1 MTVSKA
7 FWKIA
12 LKNIGTI
19 ITYTVILIMFGTM
32 NINSGSTTT
41 TYEAEK
47 PSVVIFNHDEKVG
60 VTKSFIEYLEKNT
73 EIKDGYQD
81 DDRLKDALFYE
92 DVTLAVDIPENFHQD
107 IALGRNPE
115 IRTRS
120 SAGYAAELAK
130 VVVNRYL
137 TVAQAYSKI
146 NLSEVDLTE
155 KIDKALETS
164 SEVEI
169 KTAVDT
175 AKYSKPTRYFSF
187 ANYTILACVITI
199 ICLIMSSFN
208 RLEIRKRN
216 LVSKIELKRMN
227 MILLRNCCLYA
238 VAAWSFY
245 VLLGFIVLGFDT
257 LWNMHGLLY
266 AANALVF
273 TTCATTI
280 AYLIS
285 RVVFSSGAINGIMN
299 VVALGS
305 SFLCGAFVPA
315 TYMPESV
322 LAFAHI
328 LPSYYYIDANNQIME
343 IQDYDFE
350 TIWPIILNMIIVFGF
365 SVAFVIAANIIS
377 KKKQRV
383 A

>member
-32 NINSGSTTT
+32 NISSGSTTT
-41 TYEAEK
+41 SYEAKK
-47 PSVVIFNHDEKVG
+47 PSIVIFNHDEKVG
-60 VTKSFIEYLEKNT
+60 VTKNFIEYLEKNAK
-73 EIKDGYQD
+73 IKDGYED

-92 DVTLAVDIPENFHQD
+92 EVMLVVEIPDNFHQD
-107 IALGRNPE
+107 IALGKNPE
-115 IRTRS
+115 IKTRS

-137 TVAQAYSKI
+137 TVAQAYAAI
-146 NLSEVDLTE
+146 NLSEEDLVS
-155 KIDKALETS
+155 KIDGALEASTEVDVD
-164 SEVEI
+164 SEV
-169 KTAVDT
+169 DT
-175 AKYSKPTRYFSF
+175 SKYSKPTRYFSF

-216 LVSKIELKRMN
+216 LVSRIELKKMN
-227 MILLRNCCLYA
+227 LILLRNCCIYA
-238 VAAWSFY
+238 FAAWIFY

-257 LWNMHGLLY
+257 IWNLHGLLY

-273 TTCATTI
+273 TACATTI

-285 RVVFSSGAINGIMN
+285 RVVFNSGAINGIMN

-315 TYMPESV
+315 EYLPESV
-322 LAFAHI
+322 LAIAHI
-328 LPSYYYIDANNQIME
+328 MPSYYYIDANNKIME
-343 IQDYDFE
+343 MQNTSFE
-350 TIWPIILNMIIVFGF
+350 TIWPILLNMIIVFGF
-365 SVAFVIAANIIS
+365 CVLFVIVANIIS
-377 KKKQRV
+377 KKKQKI

>member
-32 NINSGSTTT
+32 NISSGSTTT
-41 TYEAEK
+41 SYEAKK
-47 PSVVIFNHDEKVG
+47 PSIVIFNHDEKVG
-60 VTKSFIEYLEKNT
+60 VTKNFIEYLEKNAK
-73 EIKDGYQD
+73 IKDGYED
-81 DDRLKDALFYE
+81 DDRLKDALFYD
-92 DVTLAVDIPENFHQD
+92 DVMLVIEIPENFHQD
-107 IALGRNPE
+107 IALGKNPE
-115 IRTRS
+115 IKTRS

-137 TVAQAYSKI
+137 TVAQAYAAI
-146 NLSEVDLTE
+146 NLSEEDLAS
-155 KIDKALETS
+155 KIDGALETS
-164 SEVEI
+164 TKVDVNSEV
-169 KTAVDT
+169 DT
-175 AKYSKPTRYFSF
+175 SKYSKPTRYFSF

-216 LVSKIELKRMN
+216 LVSRIELKKMN
-227 MILLRNCCLYA
+227 LILLRNCCIYA
-238 VAAWSFY
+238 LAAWVFY

-257 LWNMHGLLY
+257 IWNLHGLLY

-273 TTCATTI
+273 TACATTI

-285 RVVFSSGAINGIMN
+285 RIVFNSGAINGIMN

-315 TYMPESV
+315 EYLPESV
-322 LAFAHI
+322 LAIAHI
-328 LPSYYYIDANNQIME
+328 MPSYYYIDANNKIME
-343 IQDYDFE
+343 MQNTSFE
-350 TIWPIILNMIIVFGF
+350 TVWPILLNMIIVFCF
-365 SVAFVIAANIIS
+365 CVLFVIVANIIS
-377 KKKQRV
+377 KKKQKI

>member
-32 NINSGSTTT
+32 NISSGSTTT
-41 TYEAEK
+41 SYEAKK
-47 PSVVIFNHDEKVG
+47 PSIVIFNHDEKVG
-60 VTKSFIEYLEKNT
+60 VTKNFIEYLEKNAK
-73 EIKDGYQD
+73 IKDGYED
-81 DDRLKDALFYE
+81 DDRLKDALFYD
-92 DVTLAVDIPENFHQD
+92 DVMLVIEIPENFHQD
-107 IALGRNPE
+107 IALGKNPE
-115 IRTRS
+115 IKTRS

-137 TVAQAYSKI
+137 TVAQAYAAI
-146 NLSEVDLTE
+146 NLSEEDLAS
-155 KIDKALETS
+155 KIDGALETS
-164 SEVEI
+164 TKVDVNSEV
-169 KTAVDT
+169 DT
-175 AKYSKPTRYFSF
+175 SKYSKPTRYFSF

-216 LVSKIELKRMN
+216 LVSRIELKKMN
-227 MILLRNCCLYA
+227 LILLRNCCIYA
-238 VAAWSFY
+238 FAAWVFY
-245 VLLGFIVLGFDT
+245 VSLGFIVLGFDT
-257 LWNMHGLLY
+257 IWNLHGLLY

-273 TTCATTI
+273 TACATTI

-285 RVVFSSGAINGIMN
+285 RVVFNSGAINGIMN

-315 TYMPESV
+315 EYLPESV
-322 LAFAHI
+322 LAIAHI
-328 LPSYYYIDANNQIME
+328 MPSYYYIDANNKIME
-343 IQDYDFE
+343 MQNTSFE
-350 TIWPIILNMIIVFGF
+350 TVWPILLNMIIVFGF
-365 SVAFVIAANIIS
+365 CVLFVIVANIIS
-377 KKKQRV
+377 KKKQKI

>member
-41 TYEAEK
+41 SYEAEK
-47 PSVVIFNHDEKVG
+47 PIIVIFNHDKNVG
-60 VTKSFIEYLEKNT
+60 MTKSFIKYLEKNA
-73 EIKDGYQD
+73 EIKDGYED
-81 DDRLKDALFYE
+81 NDRLKDALFYD
-92 DVTLAVDIPENFHQD
+92 DVTLVVEIPENFHQD
-107 IALGRNPE
+107 IALEKNPQVK
-115 IRTRS
+115 TRS

-130 VVVNRYL
+130 VIVNRYL
-137 TVAQAYSKI
+137 TVAQAYSKLK
-146 NLSEVDLTE
+146 LSEVDLAA
-155 KIDKALETS
+155 KVDKALKAS
-164 SEVEI
+164 AEVEI
-169 KTAVDT
+169 KTTVDT
-175 AKYSKPTRYFSF
+175 TKYSKATRYFSF

-208 RLEIRKRN
+208 RLPIRKRN
-216 LVSKIELKRMN
+216 LVSKVELKRMN
-227 MILLRNCCLYA
+227 MVLLCNCCLYA
-238 VAAWSFY
+238 IVAWAFY
-245 VLLGFIVLGFDT
+245 VLLGFIVIGFDT

-266 AANALVF
+266 AANALAF

-315 TYMPESV
+315 AYLPDSV
-322 LAFAHI
+322 LTFAHV

-343 IQDYDFE
+343 IQEFDFE
-350 TIWPIILNMIIVFGF
+350 TIWPIVFNMIVVLGF
-365 SVAFVIAANIIS
+365 SAAFVVVANIIS
-377 KKKQRV
+377 KKKQKI

>member
-32 NINSGSTTT
+32 NMNSGSTTT
-41 TYEAEK
+41 SYEAKK
-47 PSVVIFNHDEKVG
+47 PSIVIFNHDEKVG
-60 VTKSFIEYLEKNT
+60 VTKNFVEYLEKNAK
-73 EIKDGYQD
+73 IKDGYED

-92 DVTLAVDIPENFHQD
+92 EVTLVVEIPDNFHQD
-107 IALGRNPE
+107 IALGKNPE
-115 IRTRS
+115 IKTRS

-137 TVAQAYSKI
+137 TVAQAYAAI
-146 NLSEVDLTE
+146 NLSEEDLVS
-155 KIDKALETS
+155 KIDGALEASTEVDVD
-164 SEVEI
+164 SEV
-169 KTAVDT
+169 DT
-175 AKYSKPTRYFSF
+175 SKYSKPTRYFSF

-216 LVSKIELKRMN
+216 LVSRIELKKMN
-227 MILLRNCCLYA
+227 LILLRNCCIYA
-238 VAAWSFY
+238 FAAWIFY

-257 LWNMHGLLY
+257 IWNLHGLLY

-273 TTCATTI
+273 TACATTI

-285 RVVFSSGAINGIMN
+285 RVVFNSGAINGIMN

-315 TYMPESV
+315 EYLPESV
-322 LAFAHI
+322 LAIAHI
-328 LPSYYYIDANNQIME
+328 MPSYYYIDANNKIME
-343 IQDYDFE
+343 MQNTSFE
-350 TIWPIILNMIIVFGF
+350 TIWPILLNMIIVFGF
-365 SVAFVIAANIIS
+365 CVLFVIVANIIS
-377 KKKQRV
+377 KKKQKI